1 MTAAKKAAMLLG
13 IGGLIMV
20 VGSLMEFASVPG
32 QSLSGLDTDDGK
44 LYLGTGV
51 VLAIFAGVIW
61 SVAAS
66 TTRRVIGVLAT
77 LASLFMLYA
86 AIIDIT
92 DIPEGVT
99 VGIGLYIVLVGTI
112 LASIGSI
119 WALASKTDAAAG
131 VAPPPPPPAP

>member
-1 MTAAKKAAMLLG
+1 MTAGKKAAMLLG
-13 IGGLIMV
+13 IGGLLMA
-20 VGSLMEFASVPG
+20 VGSLLEFASVPG

-44 LYLGTGV
+44 LYLGTGI

-66 TTRRVIGVLAT
+66 MTRRVIGVLAT

-86 AIIDIT
+86 AIIDVT
-92 DIPEGVT
+92 DIPEGVS

-112 LASIGSI
+112 LASVGSI
-119 WALASKTDAAAG
+119 WSLAAKSDAGAPM
-131 VAPPPPPPAP
+131 APPPPPAA